1 MGETERMHLPVK
13 FMKKQH
19 ADEMMQGR
27 ILMRPLK
34 DFEAWESE
42 GQSVKDAPAAGKRR
56 DPMDRQRLTHL
67 LCMYRM
73 QFNPEEK
80 WFEDIP
86 EKMKEFGDTAVV
98 ILDPA
103 ELFRRLAGWC
113 ERCFGQ
119 RYQLVVGDVV
129 YDSTYSDRRNENFL
143 VKGAE
148 YSWQK
153 EVRLAAVLSPNL
165 IPVRSKHDEC
175 EDPNA
180 EELWYIEI
188 GDLSDIAV
196 EISAEELVTRGF
208 DATGL
213 KPEMIQ
219 SLESTRQIAA
229 GMFARE
235 YVFFHDYS
243 MVYPDQEWVT
253 FWQKVFAPEEWIP
266 ITEMRELVPGGVKA
280 PILSFWGIDGKRRAI
295 FLPNRATVTLAT
307 EDRELLHRF
316 MEQDAGKG
324 HVRYQGVC
332 VISSINL
339 GDPGRKYDS
348 CHSRS
353 YMSEREVFLHGG
365 NYHEIDTLTLSY
377 LKGRNIWGM
386 DIADRKLV
394 FQCELGKNL
403 NMVNADGVM
412 CEIEKIIAITGE
424 RVDKLQECEDAY
436 DGFKDL

>member
-1 MGETERMHLPVK
+1 MGETEHMYLPVK
-13 FMKKQH
+13 YTKKQH

-34 DFEAWESE
+34 DFKAWERE
-42 GQSVKDAPAAGKRR
+42 DQSVKNAPAAGKRR

-67 LCMYRM
+67 FCMYRM
-73 QFNPEEK
+73 QFDPEK
-80 WFEDIP
+80 KRFEDIP
-86 EKMKEFGDTAVV
+86 EKAKEFGDTAVV

-103 ELFRRLAGWC
+103 EFFRRLAGWC
-113 ERCFGQ
+113 GRCFGQ
-119 RYQLVVGDVV
+119 RYQFAVGDVV
-129 YDSTYSDRRNENFL
+129 YDSTFSDRGNENFL

-153 EVRLAAVLSPNL
+153 EVRLATVLSPNL

-180 EELWYIEI
+180 EELWYTEI

-196 EISAEELVTRGF
+196 EIPTEELVTRGF

-213 KPEMIQ
+213 KLEMIQ

-243 MVYPDQEWVT
+243 MVYPDQEWIT
-253 FWQKVFAPEEWIP
+253 FWQEVFAPEEWIP
-266 ITEMRELVPGGVKA
+266 ITEMRELVPGGAKA
-280 PILSFWGIDGKRRAI
+280 PILSFRGIDGKRRAI
-295 FLPNRATVTLAT
+295 FLPNRTAVTLVT

-316 MEQDAGKG
+316 MDQDAGKG
-324 HVRYQGVC
+324 HVGYPRIC
-332 VISSINL
+332 VISRINL

-353 YMSEREVFLHGG
+353 YMSEREAFLHGG

-403 NMVNADGVM
+403 NMVNADVVM

-424 RVDKLQECEDAY
+424 RVDKLQEYEDAY

>member
-1 MGETERMHLPVK
+1 MSETERMYLPVK
-13 FMKKQH
+13 FLKKQH

-42 GQSVKDAPAAGKRR
+42 GQSMNDAPAAVKWR

-67 LCMYRM
+67 FCMYRM
-73 QFNPEEK
+73 QFDPEEK
-80 WFEDIP
+80 RFEVIP
-86 EKMKEFGDTAVV
+86 EKVKEFGDTAVV
-98 ILDPA
+98 ILDP
-103 ELFRRLAGWC
+103 EEFFRRLAGWC

-119 RYQLVVGDVV
+119 RYQLAVGDVV
-129 YDSTYSDRRNENFL
+129 YDSTFSDRGNENFL

-165 IPVRSKHDEC
+165 VPVSSKPDEY

-196 EISAEELVTRGF
+196 EIPAEELVARGF
-208 DATGL
+208 DAVEL
-213 KPEMIQ
+213 KPETVQ
-219 SLESTRQIAA
+219 SLESTRQIVE
-229 GMFARE
+229 GMLARE
-235 YVFFHDYS
+235 YIFFNDYS
-243 MVYPDQEWVT
+243 MVCPDQDWIM
-253 FWQKVFAPEEWIP
+253 FWQEVFTPEEWIP
-266 ITEMRELVPGGVKA
+266 ITEMVELVPGGAKA
-280 PILSFWGIDGKRRAI
+280 PILSFRGIDGKRRVI
-295 FLPNRATVTLAT
+295 FLPNRVSVTLVT

-324 HVRYQGVC
+324 HVGYLRIC
-332 VISSINL
+332 VISHINL
-339 GDPGRKYDS
+339 GDLGRKYDS
-348 CHSRS
+348 SHRRY
-353 YMSEREVFLHGG
+353 YMNEREVCLHGG

-377 LKGRNIWGM
+377 LKGRNIWGL

-403 NMVNADGVM
+403 NMVNTDGVM
-412 CEIEKIIAITGE
+412 CEIEKMIDITEE
-424 RVDKLQECEDAY
+424 RTDKLQECEDAY
-436 DGFKDL
+436 GGFKDL

>member
-1 MGETERMHLPVK
+1 MSETERMYLPVK
-13 FMKKQH
+13 FLKKQY

-34 DFEAWESE
+34 DVEAWESE

-67 LCMYRM
+67 FCMYRM
-73 QFNPEEK
+73 QFDLEEK
-80 WFEDIP
+80 RFEDIS

-103 ELFRRLAGWC
+103 EFFRRLAGWC
-113 ERCFGQ
+113 GRCFGQ
-119 RYQLVVGDVV
+119 RYQLAVGDVV
-129 YDSTYSDRRNENFL
+129 YDSTYSGRRNDNFL

-165 IPVRSKHDEC
+165 ILVRSKYDKC

-180 EELWYIEI
+180 EELWYTEI

-196 EISAEELVTRGF
+196 EIPAEELVTKGF
-208 DATGL
+208 DTTGL
-213 KPEMIQ
+213 KPEIIQ
-219 SLESTRQIAA
+219 SLESTRQIEA

-235 YVFFHDYS
+235 YIFFHDYS
-243 MVYPDQEWVT
+243 MVYPDQEWIT
-253 FWQKVFAPEEWIP
+253 FWQEVFAPEEWIP
-266 ITEMRELVPGGVKA
+266 ITEMVELVPGGAKT
-280 PILSFWGIDGKRRAI
+280 PILSFRGIDGIRRVI
-295 FLPNRATVTLAT
+295 FLPNRAAVTLVT
-307 EDRELLHRF
+307 EDRELLHKF
-316 MEQDAGKG
+316 MEQDARKG
-324 HVRYQGVC
+324 HVGYPRIC
-332 VISSINL
+332 VISRINL
-339 GDPGRKYDS
+339 GDPGRKYDG

-377 LKGRNIWGM
+377 LNGRNIWGL

-403 NMVNADGVM
+403 NMVNADEVM
-412 CEIEKIIAITGE
+412 CEIETIIVITRE
-424 RVDKLQECEDAY
+424 RTDKLQECEDAY
-436 DGFKDL
+436 GGFKDL